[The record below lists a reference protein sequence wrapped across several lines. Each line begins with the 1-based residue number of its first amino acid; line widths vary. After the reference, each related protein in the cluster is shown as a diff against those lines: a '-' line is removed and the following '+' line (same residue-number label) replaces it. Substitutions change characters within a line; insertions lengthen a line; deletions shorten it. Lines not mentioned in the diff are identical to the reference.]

1 MLNETRFLLFALAAL
16 AIWYIARWTVL
27 ERLPRGLGAR
37 RPSPLDLLIGFFF
50 NFFDALGIGNFA
62 TTTAAFKFRR
72 QPADE
77 QVPGTLNVG
86 YALPTV
92 TEAVIFIAAVN
103 VEVTTLISMIGSA
116 VLGASIGVGVVN
128 RLPRRT
134 IQVGMGIAL
143 LMAAGLL
150 LATNLNLMPGGGSA
164 EGLSGWRLLLAVA
177 INFLLGALNTLGIGL
192 YAPCLILC
200 TLLGMS
206 TLAAFPI
213 MMGACAFL
221 MPTAGVRF
229 IKANR
234 YSVRSALGLTLGG
247 IPGVLVAA
255 FVVKSLPLVWLRWL
269 VVLVVTYAATLML
282 LSARRLSM
290 QRFGAAGVARQS
302 GSNDAK

>member
-1 MLNETRFLLFALAAL
+1 MLNEARLLLLILVVIAV
-16 AIWYIARWTVL
+16 WYIARWYAL
-27 ERLPRGLGAR
+27 ERANQPAGTRVPG
-37 RPSPLDLLIGFFF
+37 PVDLLLGFVF

-77 QVPGTLNVG
+77 LVPGTLNVG

-92 TEAVIFIAAVN
+92 TEALIFIAAIN
-103 VEVTTLISMIGSA
+103 VEPVTLVSMIGSA
-116 VLGASIGVGVVN
+116 LLGATIGVGVVN
-128 RLPRRT
+128 RLPRRA
-134 IQVGMGIAL
+134 IQIGMGTAL
-143 LMAAGLL
+143 LIAGALL

-164 EGLSGWRLLLAVA
+164 DGLSGWRLVVAVA

-213 MMGACAFL
+213 MMGSCAYL

-255 FVVKSLPLVWLRWL
+255 FVVKTLPLLWLRWL
-269 VVLVVTYAATLML
+269 VLVVVTYAAVLML
-282 LSARRLSM
+282 ISARRRAEAQTAS
-290 QRFGAAGVARQS
+290 AAA
-302 GSNDAK
+302 

>member
-1 MLNETRFLLFALAAL
+1 MLNEARLLLLVLVILAL
-16 AIWYIARWTVL
+16 WYIARWFAL
-27 ERLPRGLGAR
+27 ERTAR
-37 RPSPLDLLIGFFF
+37 TESTRIPGPIDLLIGFVF

-77 QVPGTLNVG
+77 LVPGTLNVG

-92 TEAVIFIAAVN
+92 TEALIFIAAIT
-103 VEVTTLISMIGSA
+103 VEPITLVSMIGSA
-116 VLGASIGVGVVN
+116 LLGATFCVGIFN
-128 RLPRRT
+128 RLPRLS
-134 IQVGMGIAL
+134 IQIGMGTAL
-143 LMAAGLL
+143 LIAGALL
-150 LATNLNLMPGGGSA
+150 LATNLDLMPGGGDAS
-164 EGLSGWRLLLAVA
+164 GLTGWRLVVA
-177 INFLLGALNTLGIGL
+177 IAVNFLLGALNTLGIGL

-213 MMGACAFL
+213 MMGSCAYL

-255 FVVKSLPLVWLRWL
+255 YVVKSLPLLWLRWL
-269 VVLVVTYAATLML
+269 VLVVVTYAAVLML
-282 LSARRLSM
+282 ISARRRAEAQSA
-290 QRFGAAGVARQS
+290 GAAA
-302 GSNDAK
+302 

>member
-1 MLNETRFLLFALAAL
+1 MLNEARLLLLVLVILAL
-16 AIWYIARWTVL
+16 WYIARWFAL
-27 ERLPRGLGAR
+27 ERTAR
-37 RPSPLDLLIGFFF
+37 TESTRIPGPIDLLIGFVF

-77 QVPGTLNVG
+77 LVPGTLNVG

-92 TEAVIFIAAVN
+92 TEALIFIAAIT
-103 VEVTTLISMIGSA
+103 VEPITLVSMIGSA
-116 VLGASIGVGVVN
+116 LLGATFGVGIVN
-128 RLPRRT
+128 RLPRRA
-134 IQVGMGIAL
+134 IQIGMGTAL
-143 LMAAGLL
+143 LIAGALL
-150 LATNLNLMPGGGSA
+150 LATNLDLMPGGGDAS
-164 EGLSGWRLLLAVA
+164 GLTGWRLVVA
-177 INFLLGALNTLGIGL
+177 IAVNFLLGALNTLGIGL

-213 MMGACAFL
+213 MMGSCAYL

-255 FVVKSLPLVWLRWL
+255 YVVKSLPLLWLRWL
-269 VVLVVTYAATLML
+269 VLVVVTYAAVLML
-282 LSARRLSM
+282 ISARRRAEAQSA
-290 QRFGAAGVARQS
+290 GAAA
-302 GSNDAK
+302 

>member
-1 MLNETRFLLFALAAL
+1 MLNETRILLLALVAL
-16 AIWYIARWTVL
+16 AIWYIVRWIAL
-27 ERLPRGLGAR
+27 ERAPREPVSR
-37 RPSPLDLLIGFFF
+37 RPSPVDLLLGFVF

-77 QVPGTLNVG
+77 RVPGTLNVG
-86 YALPTV
+86 YALPTI
-92 TEAVIFIAAVN
+92 TEALIFIAAVN
-103 VEVTTLISMIGSA
+103 VEATTLFSMIGSA
-116 VLGASIGVGVVN
+116 LLGATVGVGVVT
-128 RLPRRT
+128 RLPRRA
-134 IQVGMGIAL
+134 IQIGMGVAL
-143 LMAAGLL
+143 LIAAVVL
-150 LATNLNLMPGGGSA
+150 LATNLDLLPGGGNA
-164 EGLSGWRLLLAVA
+164 NGLSGWRLVLAIA

-206 TLAAFPI
+206 SLAAFPI

-221 MPTAGVRF
+221 MPPAGVRF

-255 FVVKSLPLVWLRWL
+255 FVVKTLPLLWLRWL
-269 VVLVVTYAATLML
+269 VVIVVTYAAVLML
-282 LSARRLSM
+282 LSARRS
-290 QRFGAAGVARQS
+290 AGEAQALR
-302 GSNDAK
+302 AEA

>member
-1 MLNETRFLLFALAAL
+1 MLNETRILLLALAAL
-16 AIWYIARWTVL
+16 AIWYIVRWFAL
-27 ERLPRGLGAR
+27 EQSPRVPGVR
-37 RPSPLDLLIGFFF
+37 RPSPLDLLIGFVF

-72 QPADE
+72 QPVDE

-86 YALPTV
+86 YALPTIA
-92 TEAVIFIAAVN
+92 EALIFIAAVQ
-103 VEVTTLISMIGSA
+103 VEWTTLITMIGSA
-116 VLGASIGVGVVN
+116 LLGASIGVGVVN

-134 IQVGMGIAL
+134 IQLSMGIAL
-143 LMAAGLL
+143 LIAAGLL
-150 LATNLNLMPGGGSA
+150 LATNLDLMPGGGMA
-164 EGLSGWRLLLAVA
+164 DGLSGWRLLVA
-177 INFLLGALNTLGIGL
+177 IAVNFLLGALNTLGIGL

-221 MPTAGVRF
+221 MPPAGVRF

-255 FVVKSLPLVWLRWL
+255 FVVKSLPLLWLRWL
-269 VVLVVTYAATLML
+269 VVIVVTYAALLML
-282 LSARRLSM
+282 ISARRN
-290 QRFGAAGVARQS
+290 GDAQS
-302 GSNDAK
+302 IRVDT